1 MDQVPLL
8 ERGEVHVGIRHDQG
22 VYSAAAKKAEA
33 LQAEIDELSTLRI
46 RERAAEISGVPSLML
61 RRMLESRSCGY
72 CRCLAL
78 KNIANE
84 TNGL

>member
-1 MDQVPLL
+1 MMLPK
-8 ERGEVHVGIRHDQG
+8 E
-22 VYSAAAKKAEA
+22 YSAAVKRAEA
-33 LQAEIDELSTLRI
+33 LQAAIDELITHRI
-46 RERAAEISGVPSLML
+46 RERAAEISGVPSLVL

-84 TNGL
+84 TDGL

>member
-1 MDQVPLL
+1 MLPK
-8 ERGEVHVGIRHDQG
+8 E
-22 VYSAAAKKAEA
+22 YSAVVKKANA
-33 LQAEIDELSTLRI
+33 LQAEIDELITLRI
-46 RERAAEISGVPSLML
+46 RERAAEISGVPTIVL

-84 TNGL
+84 TDGL